1 MVVHRAL
8 NTCKYKRRWEAS
20 DNEIQ
25 VAYVWKRIRD
35 VRNKNKT
42 WKFCY
47 IYLMGR
53 LCHLRAPSILNH
65 PYQGFGS
72 QASED
77 DVVPWVT
84 GLDGSSMAA
93 SFTSTKISPLA
104 PAFHCTR
111 LSSAWFSSHLTSTC
125 EVAAKERMLS
135 IARHTEMMEV
145 AIGRLPANAA
155 QYVES
160 SENFVWQRPIMAN
173 RRDSVHKAYMKIPS
187 LRNRQS
193 KDSRC
198 I

>member
-1 MVVHRAL
+1 
-8 NTCKYKRRWEAS
+8 
-20 DNEIQ
+20 
-25 VAYVWKRIRD
+25 

-145 AIGRLPANAA
+145 AIGRLTIVQVSKSCTSVDRVTAQAYLPANAA
-155 QYVES
+155 QYVYIIDIRSAWSVYGFIGGNSQKALKTS
-160 SENFVWQRPIMAN
+160 SG
-173 RRDSVHKAYMKIPS
+173 
-187 LRNRQS
+187 
-193 KDSRC
+193 KDQ
-198 I
+198 